1 MPTLLS
7 SRLNTFRGASL
18 GVGLM
23 LCTPK
28 QHAMSTTAC
37 HKKHL
42 TEQLTITAKYCKDF
56 WSAETNFLVHFL
68 PSMPFSSLWS
78 TPEWVLAAMAAA
90 CGACGACGCGAG
102 RLSLL
107 HSATVEAT
115 RDVINGPILASIC
128 WEQID

>member
-28 QHAMSTTAC
+28 QHAMRTTAC
-37 HKKHL
+37 HKKHP

-90 CGACGACGCGAG
+90 VGLADCRCCTLR
-102 RLSLL
+102 RLRLRVTS
-107 HSATVEAT
+107 
-115 RDVINGPILASIC
+115 
-128 WEQID
+128 

>member
-1 MPTLLS
+1 MNVKSLVILNFVFRAREVMPTLLS

-37 HKKHL
+37 HKKHM

-56 WSAETNFLVHFL
+56 CSADKI
-68 PSMPFSSLWS
+68 
-78 TPEWVLAAMAAA
+78 
-90 CGACGACGCGAG
+90 G
-102 RLSLL
+102 
-107 HSATVEAT
+107 SASRRERVSQYVSVSGVDE
-115 RDVINGPILASIC
+115 P
-128 WEQID
+128 